1 MGIVPNPKSTM
12 TNDNPENLVTQVVR
26 SPVSLVSGAT
36 YPLQAVLFLNRHP
49 HLWGYV
55 IVPIVVNFIVGI
67 ALYVG
72 LLFPLLQQV
81 DAVAAN
87 LSDRLTS
94 LVAKLPQW
102 LSWLGVVT
110 QGVDEILQVLAIFV
124 LLLLTGF
131 LLVQFGTL
139 IGSPWYG
146 QLSEQLEKQRLG
158 QLPPNESV
166 GLGGI
171 ARDIW
176 RAILFEVK
184 KLVLAA
190 SLGIGLLLLNVVPAL
205 GTIAASLGGVAIA
218 ALMVCFD
225 FLDAPLERRR
235 LRFREKL
242 RIILSNLPA
251 SGSFSLACLG
261 LVTIPVV
268 NFVTI
273 PLCVAAGTLFFC
285 DRIWS
290 KQFAAVETRSD
301 S

>member
-1 MGIVPNPKSTM
+1 M
-12 TNDNPENLVTQVVR
+12 THDNPENIVNQVVR
-26 SPVSLVSGAT
+26 SPVNLVSGAT
-36 YPLQAVLFLNRHP
+36 YPLQAVLFLNRNP

-55 IVPIVVNFIVGI
+55 IIPIAVNFIVGI

-72 LLFPLLQQV
+72 LLLPLLREV
-81 DAVAAN
+81 DGFAAN
-87 LSDRLTS
+87 LSVRLNT
-94 LVAKLPQW
+94 LVAQLPQW
-102 LSWLGVVT
+102 LSWLGFLT
-110 QGVDEILQVLAIFV
+110 RGLDEILQVLAILV

-158 QLPPNESV
+158 QLPPAESV
-166 GLGGI
+166 GVGGI

-184 KLVLAA
+184 KLVLAM
-190 SLGIGLLLLNVVPAL
+190 SLGVALLLLNVIPAL
-205 GTIAASLGGVAIA
+205 GTIAASIGGIAIA

-235 LRFREKL
+235 LKFREKL

-251 SGSFSLACLG
+251 SGSFSLVCLG

-290 KQFAAVETRSD
+290 KRFAAVEMRSRSD
-301 S
+301 SSGVSPD